1 MKNYKYT
8 EKMIFTFLKNINLY
22 DHPIDQTIIEKIT
35 EDKDFM
41 IKCIKA
47 FPKIAEHIPQ
57 KFLEDLEVIKVLP
70 THRYFN
76 YEIFSKLKL
85 KNKKIAEAVL
95 AKPNIELNYLKNY
108 PKLLTEENI
117 LSTASKSKNNR
128 ISVLKRKRYDCNEFT
143 YQLIDLEFDH
153 QFSTYLPT
161 EIRYELDNFKV
172 NKKIS
177 LEKFKK
183 YFDLG
188 LPVQSFSD
196 DFFMKLLRALSKAN
210 PDNNIVIYRLGLIS
224 KNDFFEN
231 IGMFLLKY
239 NSYEIFHDSSIFTEV
254 FKWHFDID
262 SNLLINNLID
272 KLLTKTKS
280 LHKIETVLLD
290 LSRCIQYAFF
300 NWLEPQLQYQ
310 KSNSKYDFVYK
321 IHGECEDA
329 FVIDDL
335 RKKIYKSLKLRNKK
349 YSFLLKIDLK
359 YGSSYSKFY
368 CKELKHKSYLEHA
381 IELETIGS
389 NKKEFFSFF
398 KKNIKKLSFCD
409 ADTANIFLK
418 HLLDA
423 YSNYLSVYSWR
434 REENLDFT
442 NRQDSK
448 DSKDFLKYVSD
459 ILNKHQN
466 KKILKDFLYNSKA
479 SKSQIQHVEDQLL
492 SKLDKKL
499 FNQKMIEYYLIQYP
513 YRINTSDWTTIDDIN
528 FYRELSRC
536 LGRHIYKCGFIPDKF
551 IHDKE
556 IWQNAVI
563 KSYRALRFAPKS
575 IKEDKSIVSLAYR
588 VNPKSFSSASIKL
601 KRDFKFLKELFKSV
615 EDAFIQVPQDMK
627 IKEDICIPALKKN
640 PSLVAYISQKRI
652 IEVPFNK
659 FSKQIRL
666 DLYNI
671 YKQTIGHKD
680 ILELANLKKIVL
692 GESYAEEELKEIKS
706 EPGVIQEDEVGK
718 FANDILDESKNPFVP
733 SNLPF

>member
-117 LSTASKSKNNR
+117 ISTASKSCNNH
-128 ISVLKRKRYDCNEFT
+128 IFVLMRRSYYSARGFIHHKLDSNFKLRE
-143 YQLIDLEFDH
+143 
-153 QFSTYLPT
+153 LPI

-188 LPVQSFSD
+188 LSVQSLSD
-196 DFFMKLLRALSKAN
+196 DFFMKLLKALSQAN
-210 PDNNIVIYRLGLIS
+210 PSNNIILYRLGLIN

-231 IGMFLLKY
+231 LGTLLLNFRPY
-239 NSYEIFHDSSIFTEV
+239 EFFCNSNNLATAV
-254 FKWHFDID
+254 FRWHFNQDL
-262 SNLLINNLID
+262 NLFLNNLFD
-272 KLLTKTKS
+272 KFLTKTKS
-280 LHKIETVLLD
+280 LHKIEQVLSD
-290 LSRCIQYAFF
+290 LTHTAQQAFYR
-300 NWLEPQLQYQ
+300 WEEPQLHNYIDDYDQSDLYEIYSPL
-310 KSNSKYDFVYK
+310 KSDIF
-321 IHGECEDA
+321 
-329 FVIDDL
+329 DDL
-335 RKKIYKSLKLRNKK
+335 RKKIYKHLKLNKKK

-368 CKELKHKSYLEHA
+368 CKEFKCIDYLQH
-381 IELETIGS
+381 ISGLHETN
-389 NKKEFFSFF
+389 NKEEFFSYF
-398 KKNIKKLSFCD
+398 KKNIKKLSFSD
-409 ADTANIFLK
+409 ADIANIFLR
-418 HLLDA
+418 HLLGS
-423 YSNYLSVYSWR
+423 YSQLLKITYWKSDR
-434 REENLDFT
+434 ILDFSVG
-442 NRQDSK
+442 QDFKNSK
-448 DSKDFLKYVSD
+448 YFLYYVSK
-459 ILNKHQN
+459 LFNTYQN
-466 KKILKDFLYNSKA
+466 KKTLKDFLYNSRL
-479 SKSQIQHVEDQLL
+479 SESQIKVIEDQLL

-513 YRINTSDWTTIDDIN
+513 CRINSSDWTTIEDIN

-536 LGRHIYKCGFIPDKF
+536 LGRHIYQYGYVPDKF

-556 IWQNAVI
+556 IWQNAVL
-563 KSYRALRFAPKS
+563 KSYKALRLAPKS
-575 IKEDKSIVSLAYR
+575 IKEDKFIVSLAYSR
-588 VNPKSFSSASIKL
+588 NPKSFSSASIKL
-601 KRDFKFLKELFKSV
+601 KHDFKFLKELFKNV
-615 EDAFIQVPQDMK
+615 EDAFIYVPQNMK
-627 IKEDICIPALKKN
+627 IKEDICVPALKKS
-640 PSLVAYISQKRI
+640 PSLISYISQKKI
-652 IEVPFNK
+652 SKVPFKK
-659 FSKQIRL
+659 FSKQTRL

-680 ILELANLKKIVL
+680 ILELANLKRIIL
-692 GESYAEEELKEIKS
+692 GDSCAEEELKEIKS
-706 EPGVIQEDEVGK
+706 EPGIAEGEVE
-718 FANDILDESKNPFVP
+718 FTDDILDESKNPFAP